1 MTIELIVQPGV
12 VISWENFRKEYPGNS
27 IALDGFVKMGPKF
40 ARKGPHANFNHHEGV
55 SRLETRAT
63 CAQVLLSLRQGLLD
77 CFQHHCRTLRIYVND
92 CDQDVCLSVFILR
105 NSSIAIHAVNP
116 YLNQL
121 VTMEDVLDTTA
132 GAYACPADLPSLTQL
147 MWVFEPYT
155 TFRSSGG
162 LDRKDPSE
170 YESIISSVDHRIMRF
185 ITGSAQSI
193 ILDLAY
199 NVLYST
205 SQWKMVEETGS
216 HARIGMYADGVKA
229 FVSVAKAD
237 NDTYHYVFGRVS
249 HYIDFPIDKMFAA
262 LNNAEGIAEKD
273 CDRWGGG
280 NTVGG
285 SPRLKGSK
293 LKPEE
298 VIRIVDAILLK
309 KR

>member
-40 ARKGPHANFNHHEGV
+40 ARKGPYANFNHHEGV
-55 SRLETRAT
+55 SRLETRAI

-77 CFQHHCRTLRIYVND
+77 CFQHQGKILRLYVND

-105 NSSIAIHAVNP
+105 NSNIAIHAVNP

-132 GAYACPADLPSLTQL
+132 GAYACPADLPFLTQL

-155 TFRSSGG
+155 VFRSSGG
-162 LDRKDPSE
+162 SSRKDPSE
-170 YESIISSVDHRIMRF
+170 YDSIISAVDYRIMRF

-199 NVLYST
+199 NVLYGA

-229 FVSVAKAD
+229 FVSVTQAD
-237 NDTYHYVFGRVS
+237 DDTYHYVFGRVS
-249 HYIDFPIDKMFAA
+249 QYIDFPIDKMFTA
-262 LNNAEGIAEKD
+262 LNAAEGITEHD
-273 CDRWGGG
+273 RDRWSGG

-293 LKPEE
+293 LTPEE
-298 VIRIVDAILLK
+298 IIRIVDAILLK
-309 KR
+309 KK